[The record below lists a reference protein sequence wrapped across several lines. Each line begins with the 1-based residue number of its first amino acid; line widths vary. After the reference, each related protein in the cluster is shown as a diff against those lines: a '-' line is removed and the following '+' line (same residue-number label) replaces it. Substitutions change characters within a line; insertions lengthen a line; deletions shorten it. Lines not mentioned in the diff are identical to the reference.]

1 MRQISH
7 ENEEVLHLF
16 IIAAATI
23 GAVITTVFS
32 LTHGIF
38 EIFPFLYILPIIL
51 SVYFFPKRAVLF
63 SLGVS
68 LTYIGLIYLYDF
80 ANPEHIA
87 IATAWFAIFI
97 TIGVVSS
104 SYATRLLEE
113 QTRIQN
119 ILQNSQDGIF
129 CFDLANLQ
137 ILGTNAKFIQWL
149 HYDRSELVGKE
160 LAGAWTGAS
169 ERDQFISDIRN
180 GLQAPE
186 TEGVFRSKDGTL
198 HRFIVSAL
206 LVTRNRALCSAID
219 ITGSKIV
226 DEEIKRTLEDLEA
239 QVRARTVHL
248 EKINAE
254 LQAEILER
262 RRATKTILSPEPG
275 SRKDLE
281 DKE

>member
-1 MRQISH
+1 MRPISP

-23 GAVITTVFS
+23 GAVITTAFS

-68 LTYIGLIYLYDF
+68 LTYIGMIYLYDF
-80 ANPEHIA
+80 TNPEHIA

-104 SYATRLLEE
+104 SYATRLIDE
-113 QTRIQN
+113 QMRIRS
-119 ILQNSQDGIF
+119 ILMNSQDGIF
-129 CFDLANLQ
+129 CFDLTSLQ
-137 ILGTNAKFIQWL
+137 VLGANAKFAQWL
-149 HYDRSELVGKE
+149 RYDRSELVGKDLSKTWAE
-160 LAGAWTGAS
+160 SS
-169 ERDQFISDIRN
+169 ERDQFIADIRN
-180 GLQAPE
+180 GVKNPE
-186 TEGVFRSKDGTL
+186 TEGLFQSRDGTR
-198 HRFIVSAL
+198 HRFIVSAV
-206 LVTRNRALCSAID
+206 LVSRNRVLCSAID
-219 ITGSKIV
+219 MTGSKAV
-226 DEEIKRTLEDLEA
+226 DEEIKKTLEELEV
-239 QVRARTVHL
+239 QVRARTEHL
-248 EKINAE
+248 EKINAQ

-262 RRATKTILSPEPG
+262 RRTTKTILTPEPG

-281 DKE
+281 DEE